1 MMPTREEWLAIGLAI
16 VGGLV
21 RAIGCKEDEFTVW
34 GCCQRILSAI
44 FIGVIAMLILRH
56 GDMTESMKTAIAG
69 GAGYAANDL
78 LTALK
83 PWVRKR
89 LGL

>member
-1 MMPTREEWLAIGLAI
+1 
-16 VGGLV
+16 
-21 RAIGCKEDEFTVW
+21 FTAW
-34 GCCQRILSAI
+34 GCCQRILSAV
-44 FIGVIAMLILRH
+44 FIGIIAMLILH
-56 GDMTESMKTAIAG
+56 HAEMTESMKTAIAG